1 MIAEE
6 SAGTN
11 VVRQKFGEEI
21 LETAIGDFTG
31 VDIGFTHSSIYLFC
45 EKDYFLG
52 QKSDVKSFWID
63 IKNGHSIIARRIAW
77 FKTYIIDTRM
87 WYLILII

>member
-6 SAGTN
+6 SAGIN

-31 VDIGFTHSSIYLFC
+31 VDVGFTHSSILRT
-45 EKDYFLG
+45 
-52 QKSDVKSFWID
+52 
-63 IKNGHSIIARRIAW
+63 NIIENR
-77 FKTYIIDTRM
+77 
-87 WYLILII
+87 